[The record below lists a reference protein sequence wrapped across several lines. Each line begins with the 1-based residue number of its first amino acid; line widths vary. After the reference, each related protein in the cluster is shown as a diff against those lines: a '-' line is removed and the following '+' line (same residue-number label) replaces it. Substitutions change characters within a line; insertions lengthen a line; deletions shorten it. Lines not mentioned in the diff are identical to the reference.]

1 MANQRIDISQLSLP
15 ELQELHQQLSQEVES
30 FTTNMMALQQTAG
43 RFASAGQ
50 SIEALK
56 EREEGQPVLIP
67 MTESL
72 YVSGTLDS
80 VETVLLEIGTGYYIE
95 KDIDGGI
102 DYAKRKVNLVR
113 DKVEQLAQIIQTRRA
128 ALTQIQAFATEK
140 HWHYYLLTK
149 C

>member
-140 HWHYYLLTK
+140 QHQAEATA
-149 C
+149 

>member
-1 MANQRIDISQLSLP
+1 MANQRVDISQLSLP

-56 EREEGQPVLIP
+56 EREKGQPVLLP

-80 VETVLLEIGTGYYIE
+80 VDTVLLEIGTGYYIE
-95 KDIDGGI
+95 
-102 DYAKRKVNLVR
+102 VR
-113 DKVEQLAQIIQTRRA
+113 LY
-128 ALTQIQAFATEK
+128 F
-140 HWHYYLLTK
+140 
-149 C
+149 